1 MSEPVPPLPPPLPAR
16 LRRILELVYG
26 VDGVVE
32 ARVWE
37 WDAGVAVGVRP
48 SASSSATELLAR
60 VEAQVLVV
68 RHPGEAWSFG
78 VLDD

>member
-1 MSEPVPPLPPPLPAR
+1 MSAPLPPLPPLSPR

-37 WDAGVAVGVRP
+37 WEAGVAVGVRP
-48 SASSSATELLAR
+48 SASSSAAELLAR
-60 VEAQVLVV
+60 VESQVLVV
-68 RHPGEAWSFG
+68 RQPGEAWTFG